1 MVIYWMLDPHHGQH
15 RLYMWVCHQYSAR
28 QQFAIFHRVINKPL
42 LRDGYVPP
50 PPDPTGT
57 APDPRAPK
65 LAPDMNADPLD
76 SVE

>member
-1 MVIYWMLDPHHGQH
+1 
-15 RLYMWVCHQYSAR
+15 MWLCQQYSAR

-42 LRDGYVPP
+42 LQEGYVPP

-65 LAPDMNADPLD
+65 VDPAAENDPLD